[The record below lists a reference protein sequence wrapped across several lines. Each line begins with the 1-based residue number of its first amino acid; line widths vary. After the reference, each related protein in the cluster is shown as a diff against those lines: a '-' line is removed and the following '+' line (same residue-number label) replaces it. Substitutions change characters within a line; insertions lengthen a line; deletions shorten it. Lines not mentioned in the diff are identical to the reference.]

1 MELIVGIVLILLI
14 YLLYLKNTHKTEKS
28 NETYINA
35 SYQDVQTEKENINL
49 KRTQRKKER
58 EKEYLDTF
66 NSMKMLFPTI
76 SSDPTKRKFLKDIPA
91 DFKISTIRKNTS
103 PEKLKNFVV
112 IDTETTGLKPS
123 QDELVEISA
132 IKFTDGKPTECLTTL
147 IKPKKGISEE
157 ASKINNITEEMVKD
171 APNVEYI
178 IPAFNDFIKGYNIV
192 GYNVAFDLKF
202 LYVNGMDFFSEKRF
216 FYDALDLS
224 RKVYKN
230 VLYDFKLDTVAN
242 EMELYRSNAHRS
254 SDDAFVTGIIFRDLG
269 NYIINS

>member
-1 MELIVGIVLILLI
+1 MELIIGIVLILLI

-28 NETYINA
+28 NETYINT
-35 SYQDVQTEKENINL
+35 SSQNVQTEKENINS

-66 NSMKMLFPTI
+66 NSMKMLSPTI
-76 SSDPTKRKFLKDIPA
+76 SSEPTKRKFLKDIPA
-91 DFKISTIRKNTS
+91 DFKISIIRKNTS

-147 IKPKKGISEE
+147 IKPKKGISKE

-178 IPAFNDFIKGYNIV
+178 IPTFNDFIKGYNIV

>member
-1 MELIVGIVLILLI
+1 MELIIGIVLILLI

-28 NETYINA
+28 NETYINT
-35 SYQDVQTEKENINL
+35 SSQNVQTEKENINS

-66 NSMKMLFPTI
+66 NSMKMLSPTI
-76 SSDPTKRKFLKDIPA
+76 SSEPTKRKFLKDIPA
-91 DFKISTIRKNTS
+91 NFKISIIRKNTS
-103 PEKLKNFVV
+103 PEKLKNFIV

-147 IKPKKGISEE
+147 IKPKKGISKE

-242 EMELYRSNAHRS
+242 EMELYRLNAHRS
-254 SDDAFVTGIIFRDLG
+254 FDDAFVTGIIFRDLG

>member
-132 IKFTDGKPTECLTTL
+132 IKFADGKPTECLTTL

-202 LYVNGMDFFSEKRF
+202 LHVNGMDFFSEKRF

-242 EMELYRSNAHRS
+242 EMELYRLNAHRS

>member
-1 MELIVGIVLILLI
+1 MELIIGIVLILLI

-28 NETYINA
+28 NETYINT
-35 SYQDVQTEKENINL
+35 SSQNVQTEKENINS

-66 NSMKMLFPTI
+66 NSMKMLSPTI
-76 SSDPTKRKFLKDIPA
+76 SSEPTKRKFLKDIPA
-91 DFKISTIRKNTS
+91 DFKISIIRKNTS

-147 IKPKKGISEE
+147 IKPKKGISKE

-242 EMELYRSNAHRS
+242 EMELYRPNAHRS

>member
-1 MELIVGIVLILLI
+1 MEIIIGIVLILLI
-14 YLLYLKNTHKTEKS
+14 CLLYFKNNQKNN
-28 NETYINA
+28 NEIYTNTNTN
-35 SYQDVQTEKENINL
+35 SQDIQIEKENINA
-49 KRTQRKKER
+49 KRIQRKKER
-58 EKEYLDTF
+58 EKDYLDTF
-66 NSMKMLFPTI
+66 NSMKMLSPTI
-76 SSDPTKRKFLKDIPA
+76 SSEPTKRKYLKDIPA

-103 PEKLKNFVV
+103 PERLKNFVV

-132 IKFTDGKPTECLTTL
+132 IKFADGKPTECLTTL

-192 GYNVAFDLKF
+192 GYNIAFDLKF
-202 LYVNGMDFFSEKRF
+202 LHVNGMDFFSEKRY

-242 EMELYRSNAHRS
+242 EMELYRPNAHRS